1 MGRGPPH
8 FWVTTFDLFV
18 ESVRVASLLEFVVTT
33 GVVGRFY
40 YCAVMW
46 FFWSTCSRSADAWI
60 FWAPASTNHERPSR
74 KEESLEY
81 SH

>member
-18 ESVRVASLLEFVVTT
+18 ENGGVASLLEFVVTT

-40 YCAVMW
+40 ICAVMW
-46 FFWSTCSRSADAWI
+46 FFLVHMFAISRCLDLLGSGID
-60 FWAPASTNHERPSR
+60 
-74 KEESLEY
+74 
-81 SH
+81 